1 MRARGKRPH
10 ISQKRCGPP
19 SGQSRRQRFLDK
31 QWKHRPGSGS
41 SRTRLIP
48 IHGHSRLASCFKGAT
63 RTLLSV
69 RPSQSSCRSQ
79 MPPHWSACLTRQSR
93 IAAKGLVCGSLIRTH
108 LPFHSAWSRLVASV
122 RKTHMSKPEFSQANE
137 SSRSVLICSPRDS
150 TSESRT
156 ERRLSGEQ
164 LRFPSPENRKGERLK
179 KGIQPVRSRG
189 ARAFCHVVFSSCDHH
204 RWSFCVLQAGPRR
217 RPKLHGQ
224 GVHGDGGMAGRNRA
238 GDARPGG
245 GA

>member
-1 MRARGKRPH
+1 MRARGKRPY

-31 QWKHRPGSGS
+31 HGKHRPGSGS

-48 IHGHSRLASCFKGAT
+48 IHGHSRLASCFRDAT
-63 RTLLSV
+63 RTLLSA
-69 RPSQSSCRSQ
+69 RPSRSSCRFQ
-79 MPPHWSACLTRQSR
+79 MPPQWSACLTRQSR
-93 IAAKGLVCGSLIRTH
+93 IAAKGLACGSLIRTH
-108 LPFHSAWSRLVASV
+108 LRFHSARSRLVASV

-150 TSESRT
+150 RSVSRT
-156 ERRLSGEQ
+156 ERRLRGEQ

-204 RWSFCVLQAGPRR
+204 RW
-217 RPKLHGQ
+217 LHCLSQ
-224 GVHGDGGMAGRNRA
+224 SPS
-238 GDARPGG
+238 ARGSNIPDQTL
-245 GA
+245 